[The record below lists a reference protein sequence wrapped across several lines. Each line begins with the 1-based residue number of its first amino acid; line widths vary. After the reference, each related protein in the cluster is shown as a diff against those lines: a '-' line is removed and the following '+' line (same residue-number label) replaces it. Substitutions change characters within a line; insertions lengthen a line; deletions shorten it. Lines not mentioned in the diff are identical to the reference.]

1 MEKADMPENNNQVRL
16 AKFMASAGVGS
27 RRRCEEMILEGRIT
41 VNGQPVLTP
50 AMNVDPRRD
59 VVKFEGRVLEA
70 PVEHVYVMLNK
81 PAGYTCSAK
90 DEHAQQ
96 LVYELLPEHLGR
108 LFTIGRLDRE
118 TEGLLLLTNDGEMA
132 QKLTHPSFQVEKKY
146 IAECEG
152 IFTDRAK
159 YAMLDGIM
167 DDGELLRAKRVTK
180 LRAHED
186 TFMLEVVLT
195 EGKKREVRRLC
206 ACVGIPVLRLARVEF
221 AGLQL
226 GNLPTG
232 AWRPLDDF
240 ELRLLKGAKF
250 ASAKNE
256 GKL

>member
-1 MEKADMPENNNQVRL
+1 
-16 AKFMASAGVGS
+16 MAAAGVGS
-27 RRRCEEMILEGRIT
+27 RRRCEELITEGRIT
-41 VNGQPVLTP
+41 VNDQPVLTP
-50 AMNVDPRRD
+50 AFNVDPQKD
-59 VVKFEGRVLEA
+59 VVKYEGRVLEA
-70 PVEHVYVMLNK
+70 PEEMVYIMLNK

-90 DEHAQQ
+90 DEHARQ
-96 LVYELLPEHLGR
+96 LVYELLPERLGR

-118 TEGLLLLTNDGEMA
+118 TEGLLLLTNDGELA
-132 QKLTHPSFQVEKKY
+132 QQLTHPSFQVEKKY

-159 YAMLDGIM
+159 YAMLDGLM

-180 LRAHED
+180 LRSRED

-232 AWRPLDDF
+232 AWRPLDDY

-250 ASAKNE
+250 ASR
-256 GKL
+256 